1 MLHRREVF
9 KLAEAVQLKI
19 KRAEYTLFF
28 PKQLALL
35 RPVERL
41 LGWLPLGAQYCV
53 EMVKKTKILNNG
65 RLEAEL

>member
-1 MLHRREVF
+1 MLHRREVS

-19 KRAEYTLFF
+19 KRAEYTLYV

-53 EMVKKTKILNNG
+53 EMVKTKILNND
-65 RLEAEL
+65 RLEVEL